1 MPSSIGSVNQLV
13 SLIRTQLSSRSD
25 AVSTAS
31 RQNKRAPSSA
41 KSDTAA
47 RSLQALITQRIKAID
62 PNDSQRGRK
71 AFRIFLESILLSHF
85 GENLINDPQFYQMVD
100 EIQTTMEAD
109 TDIRQQID
117 AAVQHLLST
126 N

>member
-1 MPSSIGSVNQLV
+1 MSSSIGSVNQLV

-25 AVSTAS
+25 AVLTAS
-31 RQNKRAPSSA
+31 RHNKRAPSSA
-41 KSDTAA
+41 KSDTA
-47 RSLQALITQRIKAID
+47 RSLQSLITQRIKAID
-62 PNDSQRGRK
+62 PDDSQRGRK

-117 AAVQHLLST
+117 AAVQHLLSK

>member
-1 MPSSIGSVNQLV
+1 MPSSIDSVNQLV
-13 SLIRTQLSSRSD
+13 SLIRAQLSSRSD

-47 RSLQALITQRIKAID
+47 RSLQSLITQRIKAID

-71 AFRIFLESILLSHF
+71 AFRIFLESILLFHF